1 MSDQHPQHRNGADA
15 AAARRDELRRRRP
28 SVWRSKSLRL
38 MTLVM
43 LVGLGLWV
51 YAMATAPA
59 GAAPSGGA
67 TPAATLTT
75 GGMAIET
82 PREKRLIDQGA
93 PATFRLG
100 FSFVVGFFVAWM
112 MRKFIRTLLLT
123 AGAVA
128 TVLIVLK
135 ATGLLGT
142 EIESIQGEVD
152 RGLELAQREA
162 SRAKEFILGYVP
174 SGVSAAAGM
183 LMGAR
188 RRD

>member
-1 MSDQHPQHRNGADA
+1 MGERHRRDQCPADA
-15 AAARRDELRRRRP
+15 AADLRDQLRRRRP

-59 GAAPSGGA
+59 GAAPGSAA

-82 PREKRLIDQGA
+82 PREKRLIDEGA

-112 MRKFIRTLLLT
+112 LRKFIRTLLMT
-123 AGAVA
+123 AGAAA

-142 EIESIQGEVD
+142 EIESIRGEVD

-162 SRAKEFILGYVP
+162 SRAREFILGYVP

>member
-1 MSDQHPQHRNGADA
+1 MGEKSHQDAGDQA
-15 AAARRDELRRRRP
+15 AAQQREELRRRRP

-59 GAAPSGGA
+59 GATGGSGGTA
-67 TPAATLTT
+67 SAMTMTT
-75 GGMAIET
+75 GGMAIEP
-82 PREKRLIDQGA
+82 PREKRLIDESA

-100 FSFVVGFFVAWM
+100 FSFVVGFFLALVL
-112 MRKFIRTLLLT
+112 RKFIRTTLLV
-123 AGAVA
+123 AGGIA
-128 TVLIVLK
+128 TLIIVLK
-135 ATGLLGT
+135 ATGLL
-142 EIESIQGEVD
+142 SIDLDSVQSEVD

-174 SGVSAAAGM
+174 SAVSAAAGM
-183 LMGAR
+183 VMGAR
-188 RRD
+188 RRG